1 MTMKEIRKE
10 FERRAESYTNMIGE
24 DLGEWM
30 KWMGFQFDVLY
41 NEGVIKHYSNEF
53 LREANSYAYHGG
65 EIKVTD
71 CLDLHYITA
80 TKTNARKFA
89 EWFLRQ

>member
-10 FERRAESYTNMIGE
+10 FESRAESYTNMVGE

-30 KWMGFQFDVLY
+30 KWMGRQFDVLY
-41 NEGVIKHYSNEF
+41 NEGVIQHYGNDF

-80 TKTNARKFA
+80 SKTNARKFA

>member
-1 MTMKEIRKE
+1 MTMKEIMKE
-10 FERRAESYTNMIGE
+10 FKTKATQYTNMGGPE
-24 DLGEWM
+24 LGDWM
-30 KWMGFQFDVLY
+30 NWMGFQFEKLY
-41 NEGVIKHYSNEF
+41 NEGVITHYGNDF

-80 TKTNARKFA
+80 SKANARKFA
-89 EWFLRQ
+89 EWFLTK

>member
-10 FERRAESYTNMIGE
+10 FEKRAESCTNMVGE

-30 KWMGFQFDVLY
+30 KFMGFQFEKLY
-41 NEGVIKHYSNEF
+41 NEEVLTHYSNDF
-53 LREANSYAYHGG
+53 LREANSYAYYGG
-65 EIKVTD
+65 NIKVTD

-80 TKTNARKFA
+80 SKSNARKFA
-89 EWFLRQ
+89 EWFLSK